1 MTTPKGGQ
9 EKTAKPSAAAKPHA
23 PRARQVSFEWPETGA
38 FIVSVAG
45 DFNNWDPQAHPLRRG
60 KDGIWRVTMS
70 LKPGRYEYKFVVDG
84 QWRPDPFNPDMVPDS
99 HGGSNSVRE
108 VK

>member
-1 MTTPKGGQ
+1 MSTPKDGQ
-9 EKTAKPSAAAKPHA
+9 RKSTKPSATAKPQA

-60 KDGIWRVTMS
+60 KDGIWRVAVSM
-70 LKPGRYEYKFVVDG
+70 KPGRYEYKFVVDG
-84 QWRPDPFNPDMVPDS
+84 EWRPDPFNPDMVPDS